1 MYHLSFD
8 CHFVEFSFYA
18 TKKKGENRF
27 VWWNKFR
34 RWFGRFVSCKYI
46 ACIFIFLKFYL
57 RSNMYSIALLS
68 VSSET
73 PESTQKKKT
82 TGKNCL
88 YKINGCSD
96 VRSLIVPWV
105 LTEEKCALCSGS
117 EFHLNWKYSFI
128 YMPFILDNALKIGR
142 FSSTN
147 RIMTLGS
154 EMSVECGYRILHSS
168 QCSCSYDMR
177 KWSPNY
183 HLC

>member
-1 MYHLSFD
+1 MQQL
-8 CHFVEFSFYA
+8 
-18 TKKKGENRF
+18 KKKGENRF

-73 PESTQKKKT
+73 PESTQKKKQPE
-82 TGKNCL
+82 
-88 YKINGCSD
+88 KIVCTKLMD
-96 VRSLIVPWV
+96 VRMFAHWLYPEYWQKRNVH
-105 LTEEKCALCSGS
+105 CAVD
-117 EFHLNWKYSFI
+117 LNSIWIGNIRWMI

-183 HLC
+183 QLC